1 VGRLTRGPGPL
12 PPSAGARAPADGPAP
27 GAARPV
33 PGAGTRHSAPY
44 APAGGPGPGAGRPG
58 ETERIGFLLIPQ
70 FSMMAFMSATEPLRV
85 ANRLAGAPLYAW
97 TVVSPDGEAVA
108 SSSGLTVMADGP
120 LAAARGLPMLFVV
133 AGFEP
138 DSHAAPPLL
147 AGLRRMARGGA
158 TLGALDTGAFLLARA
173 GLLDDA
179 RVTLHWEAAPAFR
192 ETFPDIEVSQDLY
205 ELDGRRITCA
215 GGTAAMDMM
224 LDMIAARHGQDLAVA
239 VARQFIQ
246 DGMRARS
253 VRQKGRFP
261 AMRGRPDRRLT
272 AALELMQREL
282 DRPLPPSEVAQAA
295 NLSVRQLE
303 RLFRDRLGESPAAA
317 HLRLRL
323 ERAREL
329 LRQTDLRV
337 LEVATATGF
346 ASGASFARAYR
357 AAFGEAP
364 RNDRREPDLPRA

>member
-1 VGRLTRGPGPL
+1 MGRLTGGRGPL
-12 PPSAGARAPADGPAP
+12 TPSAARAPADGPAP
-27 GAARPV
+27 GE
-33 PGAGTRHSAPY
+33 GTRGRAPY
-44 APAGGPGPGAGRPG
+44 APAAEGPDPASRPPA

-85 ANRLAGAPLYAW
+85 ANRLAGEALYAW
-97 TVVSPDGEAVA
+97 TVVSPDGEAVV

-120 LAAARGLPMLFVV
+120 LEAARELPTLFVV

-138 DSHAAPPLL
+138 DDHAAPPLL
-147 AGLRRMARGGA
+147 AGLRRMARRGA
-158 TLGALDTGAFLLARA
+158 AMGALDTGAWLLARA

-282 DRPLPPSEVAQAA
+282 DRPLSPAEIAEAA
-295 NLSVRQLE
+295 ALSVRQLE
-303 RLFRDRLGESPAAA
+303 RLFRERLGESPAAA

-346 ASGASFARAYR
+346 SSGASFARAYR
-357 AAFGEAP
+357 SAFGEAP